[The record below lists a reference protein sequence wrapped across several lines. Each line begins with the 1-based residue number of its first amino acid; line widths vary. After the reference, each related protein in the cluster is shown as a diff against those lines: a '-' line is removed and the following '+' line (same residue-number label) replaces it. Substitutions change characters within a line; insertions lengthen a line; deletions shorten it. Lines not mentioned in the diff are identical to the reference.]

1 MPEKKILLS
10 ISMGLGY
17 EQDSWGRR
25 IKEGRNIRIIK
36 VFFSPQT

>member
-10 ISMGLGY
+10 ISMGLRN
-17 EQDSWGRR
+17 EQDSGRR